1 LSRWREAAKAY
12 AFNVK
17 PPFTWRAI
25 AALVGAGAVLAVI
38 HFAEEDRP
46 QPAREAVVKEETAAF
61 DARLHRAPLPRQIG
75 GQPFAALGWAPARRV
90 QPLPAATAPLPPQFP
105 FRFAGRLKERGG
117 AESLYLARGSDIFP
131 IRVGELLEGFRID
144 ALHDDRLDVTFVA
157 GGQRLS
163 MLLSSLTGAGDGA
176 AAASGPSAYGT
187 LLSAQSAVA
196 ERPGSGAAAAAIP
209 SEAQAA
215 APAGSMR
222 RASVSPAS
230 TSSSGR
236 SSSQT
241 ATLGETPTYSSMPT
255 DSAPLRS
262 PRLGVSPGSSE
273 RLGTEPASSRKL
285 GL

>member
-1 LSRWREAAKAY
+1 MLSKMKH
-12 AFNVK
+12 AFK
-17 PPFTWRAI
+17 QWAI
-25 AALVGAGAVLAVI
+25 WAILGAGTA
-38 HFAEEDRP
+38 FATIDFPKEDRRSP
-46 QPAREAVVKEETAAF
+46 VQQFVANEKMADFAG
-61 DARLHRAPLPRQIG
+61 RLGRAPLSAEVR
-75 GQPFAALGWAPARRV
+75 GQPFAAHDWAPVRRAL
-90 QPLPAATAPLPPQFP
+90 PSPAAEPVLPQFP

-144 ALHDDRLDVTFVA
+144 ALHGDRLDVTFVA

-176 AAASGPSAYGT
+176 AAASGPSDSGT

-209 SEAQAA
+209 SEVQAA
-215 APAGSMR
+215 TPAGSMR
-222 RASVSPAS
+222 RASISPAS

-241 ATLGETPTYSSMPT
+241 ATPGETPTYGSMPT

-262 PRLGVSPGSSE
+262 PQLGVGPGSSE

>member
-1 LSRWREAAKAY
+1 MLFRMKPAVRRW
-12 AFNVK
+12 
-17 PPFTWRAI
+17 AI
-25 AALVGAGAVLAVI
+25 AALVGAGVALATIDV
-38 HFAEEDRP
+38 AKQDRP
-46 QPAREAVVKEETAAF
+46 PPAAQLIVKEKTADLA
-61 DARLHRAPLPRQIG
+61 AQLHRAPLPGEIR
-75 GQPFAALGWAPARRV
+75 GQPFGALDWAPRR
-90 QPLPAATAPLPPQFP
+90 PALASAAAEAPLPQFP

-144 ALHDDRLDVTFVA
+144 ALDGDRLDVTFVA

-176 AAASGPSAYGT
+176 AAASGPSDSGT

-209 SEAQAA
+209 SQAQAA
-215 APAGSMR
+215 APAGTMR

-241 ATLGETPTYSSMPT
+241 ATPGETPTYGSMPT
-255 DSAPLRS
+255 DSAPFRS
-262 PRLGVSPGSSE
+262 QLGVSPGSSE
-273 RLGTEPASSRKL
+273 RLGTEAASSRKL

>member
-1 LSRWREAAKAY
+1 MLFRMKPAVRRW
-12 AFNVK
+12 
-17 PPFTWRAI
+17 AI
-25 AALVGAGAVLAVI
+25 AALVGAGVALATI
-38 HFAEEDRP
+38 DFAKQDRP
-46 QPAREAVVKEETAAF
+46 PPAAQLIVKEKTADLATQ
-61 DARLHRAPLPRQIG
+61 LHRAPLPRQIG

-105 FRFAGRLKERGG
+105 FRFAGHLKERGG

-176 AAASGPSAYGT
+176 AAASGPSDSGT

-209 SEAQAA
+209 SQAQAA

-236 SSSQT
+236 IEFSDGDARRNAHVQFDADGFRAPAFA
-241 ATLGETPTYSSMPT
+241 ATGGGSCVVAK
-255 DSAPLRS
+255 APARKAH
-262 PRLGVSPGSSE
+262 RAGS
-273 RLGTEPASSRKL
+273 
-285 GL
+285 

>member
-38 HFAEEDRP
+38 HFAKEDRP

-75 GQPFAALGWAPARRV
+75 GQPFAALGWAPPRRV

-105 FRFAGRLKERGG
+105 FRFAGRLKEHGG
-117 AESLYLARGSDIFP
+117 PESLYLARGNDIFP
-131 IRVGELLEGFRID
+131 IRAGDLLDGFRID
-144 ALHDDRLDVTFVA
+144 ALHGDRLDVTFVA

-163 MLLSSLTGAGDGA
+163 MLLSSLTGAEDGA
-176 AAASGPSAYGT
+176 AAASPS
-187 LLSAQSAVA
+187 Q
-196 ERPGSGAAAAAIP
+196 
-209 SEAQAA
+209 AQAA

-236 SSSQT
+236 SGSQT

-262 PRLGVSPGSSE
+262 PPLGVSPGSSE
-273 RLGTEPASSRKL
+273 RLGTEAASSRKL